1 MEAET
6 KETSF
11 EKQNVVII
19 KNNVKG
25 ANLRECMYHLF
36 FINPFKNF
44 LNGISYFSHTYPQ
57 IPFLEPLKK

>member
-25 ANLRECMYHLF
+25 ANLRECMYHVF

-44 LNGISYFSHTYPQ
+44 LNKMAPATSLTLS
-57 IPFLEPLKK
+57 LKFPSLSP